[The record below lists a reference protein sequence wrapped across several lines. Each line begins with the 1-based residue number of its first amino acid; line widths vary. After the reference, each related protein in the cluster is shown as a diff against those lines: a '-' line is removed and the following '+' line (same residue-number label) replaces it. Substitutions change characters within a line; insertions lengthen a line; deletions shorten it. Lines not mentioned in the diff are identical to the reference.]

1 MADKKAPK
9 PKTLEPMKSSLAIER
24 KLSKTLAR
32 FSNSVNRSV
41 FKYIL
46 SELKIERDIPQAFF
60 NSLDNLQA
68 RLTQTA
74 KDIGSATTN
83 GFIASIEK
91 LVNASYKRQG
101 LEFSIIGR
109 SEIVEKTIFKSY
121 SSILDLIVSIPS
133 EIVGAYKQELL
144 NGVGD
149 FNRERI
155 AQIAENVGGVSRR
168 KAELIARDQTHKATT
183 NYAMARASSLGFDY
197 YVWDTSHDER
207 VSTGKG
213 GHRQLQGRIYRY
225 DKDTAIV
232 DSYGNVGHCGS
243 RVNCLAK
250 GQSIDFGNFAL
261 RIFRADRVKKSLF
274 VKIKTE
280 FTEFVVTRKHKVLT
294 RSGWVTADRIKKG
307 DNIIKIANKAFNI
320 NEIDFNN
327 NGIIISKLF
336 DFIHESDFLPFSNTL
351 AFKRVGIA
359 GKFDKDIRL
368 NEKVNIIEIESLLRD
383 GVKTF
388 IAEFGK
394 KLNFASTEMRIQF
407 ETLIS
412 GSFSAFSS
420 VNASAITAFLSSDF
434 FVSFFSDFLPVSS
447 SRIFKPNE
455 VGFTTRANFIT
466 EFFKTAGYTT
476 SINAEVF
483 AHFKD
488 AIASDIGFFKFF
500 YINVFIVGWYN
511 FSSSQFIFMDK
522 FPDYSSFTPDL
533 LSDISG
539 TSTLINEVVNDAQLV
554 RIKSHIYS
562 LETKCGYY
570 TIKSLI
576 NKNCRCV
583 PLTLMLEPNQ
593 KLKLV
598 KDAYAGDYYVIE
610 S

>member
-1 MADKKAPK
+1 
-9 PKTLEPMKSSLAIER
+9 MKSSIAIER

-46 SELKIERDIPQAFF
+46 SELKMERNIPQAFF

-74 KDIGSATTN
+74 KDIGAATTN

-101 LEFSIIGR
+101 LEFSIMGR

-155 AQIAENVGGVSRR
+155 AQIAENIGGVSRR

-213 GHRQLQGRIYRY
+213 GHKQLQGRIYRY

-243 RVNCLAK
+243 RVNCRC
-250 GQSIDFGNFAL
+250 S
-261 RIFRADRVKKSLF
+261 
-274 VKIKTE
+274 
-280 FTEFVVTRKHKVLT
+280 
-294 RSGWVTADRIKKG
+294 
-307 DNIIKIANKAFNI
+307 
-320 NEIDFNN
+320 
-327 NGIIISKLF
+327 
-336 DFIHESDFLPFSNTL
+336 P
-351 AFKRVGIA
+351 
-359 GKFDKDIRL
+359 
-368 NEKVNIIEIESLLRD
+368 
-383 GVKTF
+383 
-388 IAEFGK
+388 
-394 KLNFASTEMRIQF
+394 
-407 ETLIS
+407 
-412 GSFSAFSS
+412 
-420 VNASAITAFLSSDF
+420 
-434 FVSFFSDFLPVSS
+434 
-447 SRIFKPNE
+447 
-455 VGFTTRANFIT
+455 
-466 EFFKTAGYTT
+466 
-476 SINAEVF
+476 
-483 AHFKD
+483 
-488 AIASDIGFFKFF
+488 
-500 YINVFIVGWYN
+500 
-511 FSSSQFIFMDK
+511 
-522 FPDYSSFTPDL
+522 
-533 LSDISG
+533 
-539 TSTLINEVVNDAQLV
+539 LV
-554 RIKSHIYS
+554 
-562 LETKCGYY
+562 
-570 TIKSLI
+570 
-576 NKNCRCV
+576 
-583 PLTLMLEPNQ
+583 LMLEPNQ

>member
-1 MADKKAPK
+1 
-9 PKTLEPMKSSLAIER
+9 MKSSIAIER
-24 KLSKTLAR
+24 KLSRALTR

-46 SELKIERDIPQAFF
+46 SELKMERNIPQAFF

-74 KDIGSATTN
+74 KDIGAATTN

-101 LEFSIIGR
+101 LEFSIMGR

-243 RVNCLAK
+243 RVNC
-250 GQSIDFGNFAL
+250 
-261 RIFRADRVKKSLF
+261 
-274 VKIKTE
+274 
-280 FTEFVVTRKHKVLT
+280 
-294 RSGWVTADRIKKG
+294 
-307 DNIIKIANKAFNI
+307 
-320 NEIDFNN
+320 
-327 NGIIISKLF
+327 
-336 DFIHESDFLPFSNTL
+336 
-351 AFKRVGIA
+351 
-359 GKFDKDIRL
+359 
-368 NEKVNIIEIESLLRD
+368 
-383 GVKTF
+383 
-388 IAEFGK
+388 
-394 KLNFASTEMRIQF
+394 
-407 ETLIS
+407 
-412 GSFSAFSS
+412 
-420 VNASAITAFLSSDF
+420 
-434 FVSFFSDFLPVSS
+434 
-447 SRIFKPNE
+447 
-455 VGFTTRANFIT
+455 
-466 EFFKTAGYTT
+466 
-476 SINAEVF
+476 
-483 AHFKD
+483 
-488 AIASDIGFFKFF
+488 
-500 YINVFIVGWYN
+500 
-511 FSSSQFIFMDK
+511 
-522 FPDYSSFTPDL
+522 
-533 LSDISG
+533 
-539 TSTLINEVVNDAQLV
+539 
-554 RIKSHIYS
+554 
-562 LETKCGYY
+562 
-570 TIKSLI
+570 
-576 NKNCRCV
+576 RCV

>member
-168 KAELIARDQTHKATT
+168 KAELIARDQMHKATT

-243 RVNCLAK
+243 RVNCRC
-250 GQSIDFGNFAL
+250 N
-261 RIFRADRVKKSLF
+261 
-274 VKIKTE
+274 
-280 FTEFVVTRKHKVLT
+280 
-294 RSGWVTADRIKKG
+294 
-307 DNIIKIANKAFNI
+307 
-320 NEIDFNN
+320 
-327 NGIIISKLF
+327 
-336 DFIHESDFLPFSNTL
+336 P
-351 AFKRVGIA
+351 
-359 GKFDKDIRL
+359 
-368 NEKVNIIEIESLLRD
+368 
-383 GVKTF
+383 
-388 IAEFGK
+388 
-394 KLNFASTEMRIQF
+394 
-407 ETLIS
+407 
-412 GSFSAFSS
+412 
-420 VNASAITAFLSSDF
+420 
-434 FVSFFSDFLPVSS
+434 
-447 SRIFKPNE
+447 
-455 VGFTTRANFIT
+455 
-466 EFFKTAGYTT
+466 
-476 SINAEVF
+476 
-483 AHFKD
+483 
-488 AIASDIGFFKFF
+488 
-500 YINVFIVGWYN
+500 
-511 FSSSQFIFMDK
+511 
-522 FPDYSSFTPDL
+522 
-533 LSDISG
+533 
-539 TSTLINEVVNDAQLV
+539 LV
-554 RIKSHIYS
+554 
-562 LETKCGYY
+562 
-570 TIKSLI
+570 
-576 NKNCRCV
+576 
-583 PLTLMLEPNQ
+583 LMLEPNQ

>member
-1 MADKKAPK
+1 MASKKIPK
-9 PKTLEPMKSSLAIER
+9 PKTLEPMKSSIAIER
-24 KLSKTLAR
+24 KLSRALTR

-46 SELKIERDIPQAFF
+46 SELKMERNIPQAFF

-74 KDIGSATTN
+74 KDIGAATTN

-101 LEFSIIGR
+101 LEFSIMGR

-121 SSILDLIVSIPS
+121 NSILDLIVSIPS
-133 EIVGAYKQELL
+133 QIVGAYKQELL

-155 AQIAENVGGVSRR
+155 AQIAENIGGVSRR

-243 RVNCLAK
+243 RVNC
-250 GQSIDFGNFAL
+250 
-261 RIFRADRVKKSLF
+261 
-274 VKIKTE
+274 
-280 FTEFVVTRKHKVLT
+280 
-294 RSGWVTADRIKKG
+294 
-307 DNIIKIANKAFNI
+307 
-320 NEIDFNN
+320 
-327 NGIIISKLF
+327 
-336 DFIHESDFLPFSNTL
+336 
-351 AFKRVGIA
+351 
-359 GKFDKDIRL
+359 
-368 NEKVNIIEIESLLRD
+368 
-383 GVKTF
+383 
-388 IAEFGK
+388 
-394 KLNFASTEMRIQF
+394 
-407 ETLIS
+407 
-412 GSFSAFSS
+412 
-420 VNASAITAFLSSDF
+420 
-434 FVSFFSDFLPVSS
+434 
-447 SRIFKPNE
+447 
-455 VGFTTRANFIT
+455 
-466 EFFKTAGYTT
+466 
-476 SINAEVF
+476 
-483 AHFKD
+483 
-488 AIASDIGFFKFF
+488 
-500 YINVFIVGWYN
+500 
-511 FSSSQFIFMDK
+511 
-522 FPDYSSFTPDL
+522 
-533 LSDISG
+533 
-539 TSTLINEVVNDAQLV
+539 
-554 RIKSHIYS
+554 
-562 LETKCGYY
+562 
-570 TIKSLI
+570 
-576 NKNCRCV
+576 RCV

>member
-1 MADKKAPK
+1 MANKKTPK
-9 PKTLEPMKSSLAIER
+9 PKTLEPMKSSIAIER

-46 SELKIERDIPQAFF
+46 SELKMERNIPQAFF

-74 KDIGSATTN
+74 KDIGAATTN

-101 LEFSIIGR
+101 LEFSIMGR

-121 SSILDLIVSIPS
+121 NSILDLIVSIPS
-133 EIVGAYKQELL
+133 QIVGSYKQELL

-155 AQIAENVGGVSRR
+155 AQIAENIGGVSRR

-243 RVNCLAK
+243 RVNC
-250 GQSIDFGNFAL
+250 
-261 RIFRADRVKKSLF
+261 
-274 VKIKTE
+274 
-280 FTEFVVTRKHKVLT
+280 
-294 RSGWVTADRIKKG
+294 
-307 DNIIKIANKAFNI
+307 
-320 NEIDFNN
+320 
-327 NGIIISKLF
+327 
-336 DFIHESDFLPFSNTL
+336 
-351 AFKRVGIA
+351 
-359 GKFDKDIRL
+359 
-368 NEKVNIIEIESLLRD
+368 
-383 GVKTF
+383 
-388 IAEFGK
+388 
-394 KLNFASTEMRIQF
+394 
-407 ETLIS
+407 
-412 GSFSAFSS
+412 
-420 VNASAITAFLSSDF
+420 
-434 FVSFFSDFLPVSS
+434 
-447 SRIFKPNE
+447 
-455 VGFTTRANFIT
+455 
-466 EFFKTAGYTT
+466 
-476 SINAEVF
+476 
-483 AHFKD
+483 
-488 AIASDIGFFKFF
+488 
-500 YINVFIVGWYN
+500 
-511 FSSSQFIFMDK
+511 
-522 FPDYSSFTPDL
+522 
-533 LSDISG
+533 
-539 TSTLINEVVNDAQLV
+539 
-554 RIKSHIYS
+554 
-562 LETKCGYY
+562 
-570 TIKSLI
+570 
-576 NKNCRCV
+576 RCV

-598 KDAYAGDYYVIE
+598 KDSYAGDYYVLE

>member
-1 MADKKAPK
+1 MANKKTPK
-9 PKTLEPMKSSLAIER
+9 PKTLEPMKSSIAIER
-24 KLSKTLAR
+24 KLSRALTR

-46 SELKIERDIPQAFF
+46 SELKMERNIPQAFF

-74 KDIGSATTN
+74 KDIGAATTN

-101 LEFSIIGR
+101 LEFSIMGR

-155 AQIAENVGGVSRR
+155 AQIAENIGGVSRR

-243 RVNCLAK
+243 RVNC
-250 GQSIDFGNFAL
+250 
-261 RIFRADRVKKSLF
+261 
-274 VKIKTE
+274 
-280 FTEFVVTRKHKVLT
+280 
-294 RSGWVTADRIKKG
+294 
-307 DNIIKIANKAFNI
+307 
-320 NEIDFNN
+320 
-327 NGIIISKLF
+327 
-336 DFIHESDFLPFSNTL
+336 
-351 AFKRVGIA
+351 
-359 GKFDKDIRL
+359 
-368 NEKVNIIEIESLLRD
+368 
-383 GVKTF
+383 
-388 IAEFGK
+388 
-394 KLNFASTEMRIQF
+394 
-407 ETLIS
+407 
-412 GSFSAFSS
+412 
-420 VNASAITAFLSSDF
+420 
-434 FVSFFSDFLPVSS
+434 
-447 SRIFKPNE
+447 
-455 VGFTTRANFIT
+455 
-466 EFFKTAGYTT
+466 
-476 SINAEVF
+476 
-483 AHFKD
+483 
-488 AIASDIGFFKFF
+488 
-500 YINVFIVGWYN
+500 
-511 FSSSQFIFMDK
+511 
-522 FPDYSSFTPDL
+522 
-533 LSDISG
+533 
-539 TSTLINEVVNDAQLV
+539 
-554 RIKSHIYS
+554 
-562 LETKCGYY
+562 
-570 TIKSLI
+570 
-576 NKNCRCV
+576 RCV

-598 KDAYAGDYYVIE
+598 KDTYAGDYYVIE

>member
-46 SELKIERDIPQAFF
+46 SELKMERNIPQAFF
-60 NSLDNLQA
+60 NSLDNLEA

-74 KDIGSATTN
+74 KDIGAATTN

-101 LEFSIIGR
+101 LEFSIMGR

-121 SSILDLIVSIPS
+121 NSILDLIVSIPS
-133 EIVGAYKQELL
+133 QIVGSYKQELL

-155 AQIAENVGGVSRR
+155 AQIAENIGGVSRR

-243 RVNCLAK
+243 RVNC
-250 GQSIDFGNFAL
+250 
-261 RIFRADRVKKSLF
+261 
-274 VKIKTE
+274 
-280 FTEFVVTRKHKVLT
+280 
-294 RSGWVTADRIKKG
+294 
-307 DNIIKIANKAFNI
+307 
-320 NEIDFNN
+320 
-327 NGIIISKLF
+327 
-336 DFIHESDFLPFSNTL
+336 
-351 AFKRVGIA
+351 
-359 GKFDKDIRL
+359 
-368 NEKVNIIEIESLLRD
+368 
-383 GVKTF
+383 
-388 IAEFGK
+388 
-394 KLNFASTEMRIQF
+394 
-407 ETLIS
+407 
-412 GSFSAFSS
+412 
-420 VNASAITAFLSSDF
+420 
-434 FVSFFSDFLPVSS
+434 
-447 SRIFKPNE
+447 
-455 VGFTTRANFIT
+455 
-466 EFFKTAGYTT
+466 
-476 SINAEVF
+476 
-483 AHFKD
+483 
-488 AIASDIGFFKFF
+488 
-500 YINVFIVGWYN
+500 
-511 FSSSQFIFMDK
+511 
-522 FPDYSSFTPDL
+522 
-533 LSDISG
+533 
-539 TSTLINEVVNDAQLV
+539 
-554 RIKSHIYS
+554 
-562 LETKCGYY
+562 
-570 TIKSLI
+570 
-576 NKNCRCV
+576 RCV

>member
-168 KAELIARDQTHKATT
+168 KAELIARDQTHKVTT

-243 RVNCLAK
+243 RVNC
-250 GQSIDFGNFAL
+250 
-261 RIFRADRVKKSLF
+261 
-274 VKIKTE
+274 
-280 FTEFVVTRKHKVLT
+280 
-294 RSGWVTADRIKKG
+294 
-307 DNIIKIANKAFNI
+307 
-320 NEIDFNN
+320 
-327 NGIIISKLF
+327 
-336 DFIHESDFLPFSNTL
+336 
-351 AFKRVGIA
+351 
-359 GKFDKDIRL
+359 
-368 NEKVNIIEIESLLRD
+368 
-383 GVKTF
+383 
-388 IAEFGK
+388 
-394 KLNFASTEMRIQF
+394 
-407 ETLIS
+407 
-412 GSFSAFSS
+412 
-420 VNASAITAFLSSDF
+420 
-434 FVSFFSDFLPVSS
+434 
-447 SRIFKPNE
+447 
-455 VGFTTRANFIT
+455 
-466 EFFKTAGYTT
+466 
-476 SINAEVF
+476 
-483 AHFKD
+483 
-488 AIASDIGFFKFF
+488 
-500 YINVFIVGWYN
+500 
-511 FSSSQFIFMDK
+511 
-522 FPDYSSFTPDL
+522 
-533 LSDISG
+533 
-539 TSTLINEVVNDAQLV
+539 
-554 RIKSHIYS
+554 
-562 LETKCGYY
+562 
-570 TIKSLI
+570 
-576 NKNCRCV
+576 RCV

>member
-243 RVNCLAK
+243 RVNC
-250 GQSIDFGNFAL
+250 
-261 RIFRADRVKKSLF
+261 
-274 VKIKTE
+274 
-280 FTEFVVTRKHKVLT
+280 
-294 RSGWVTADRIKKG
+294 
-307 DNIIKIANKAFNI
+307 
-320 NEIDFNN
+320 
-327 NGIIISKLF
+327 
-336 DFIHESDFLPFSNTL
+336 
-351 AFKRVGIA
+351 
-359 GKFDKDIRL
+359 
-368 NEKVNIIEIESLLRD
+368 
-383 GVKTF
+383 
-388 IAEFGK
+388 
-394 KLNFASTEMRIQF
+394 
-407 ETLIS
+407 
-412 GSFSAFSS
+412 
-420 VNASAITAFLSSDF
+420 
-434 FVSFFSDFLPVSS
+434 
-447 SRIFKPNE
+447 
-455 VGFTTRANFIT
+455 
-466 EFFKTAGYTT
+466 
-476 SINAEVF
+476 
-483 AHFKD
+483 
-488 AIASDIGFFKFF
+488 
-500 YINVFIVGWYN
+500 
-511 FSSSQFIFMDK
+511 
-522 FPDYSSFTPDL
+522 
-533 LSDISG
+533 
-539 TSTLINEVVNDAQLV
+539 
-554 RIKSHIYS
+554 
-562 LETKCGYY
+562 
-570 TIKSLI
+570 
-576 NKNCRCV
+576 RCV
-583 PLTLMLEPNQ
+583 PLVLILEPNQ

-598 KDAYAGDYYVIE
+598 KDSYAGDYYVLE

>member
-1 MADKKAPK
+1 MANKKTPK

-46 SELKIERDIPQAFF
+46 SELKMERNIPQAFF

-74 KDIGSATTN
+74 KDIGAATTN

-101 LEFSIIGR
+101 LEFSIMGR

-121 SSILDLIVSIPS
+121 NSILDLIVSIPS
-133 EIVGAYKQELL
+133 QIVGAYKQELL

-155 AQIAENVGGVSRR
+155 AQIAENIGGVSRR

-213 GHRQLQGRIYRY
+213 GHKQLQGRIYRY

-243 RVNCLAK
+243 RVNC
-250 GQSIDFGNFAL
+250 
-261 RIFRADRVKKSLF
+261 
-274 VKIKTE
+274 
-280 FTEFVVTRKHKVLT
+280 
-294 RSGWVTADRIKKG
+294 
-307 DNIIKIANKAFNI
+307 
-320 NEIDFNN
+320 
-327 NGIIISKLF
+327 
-336 DFIHESDFLPFSNTL
+336 
-351 AFKRVGIA
+351 
-359 GKFDKDIRL
+359 
-368 NEKVNIIEIESLLRD
+368 
-383 GVKTF
+383 
-388 IAEFGK
+388 
-394 KLNFASTEMRIQF
+394 
-407 ETLIS
+407 
-412 GSFSAFSS
+412 
-420 VNASAITAFLSSDF
+420 
-434 FVSFFSDFLPVSS
+434 
-447 SRIFKPNE
+447 
-455 VGFTTRANFIT
+455 
-466 EFFKTAGYTT
+466 
-476 SINAEVF
+476 
-483 AHFKD
+483 
-488 AIASDIGFFKFF
+488 
-500 YINVFIVGWYN
+500 
-511 FSSSQFIFMDK
+511 
-522 FPDYSSFTPDL
+522 
-533 LSDISG
+533 
-539 TSTLINEVVNDAQLV
+539 
-554 RIKSHIYS
+554 
-562 LETKCGYY
+562 
-570 TIKSLI
+570 
-576 NKNCRCV
+576 RCV

-598 KDAYAGDYYVIE
+598 KDSYAGDYYVIE